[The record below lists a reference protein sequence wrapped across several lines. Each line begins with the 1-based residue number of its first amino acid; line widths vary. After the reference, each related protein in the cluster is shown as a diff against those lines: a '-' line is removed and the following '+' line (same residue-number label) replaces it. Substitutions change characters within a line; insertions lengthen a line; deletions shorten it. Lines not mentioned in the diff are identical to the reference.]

1 MSSFVIAKNAL
12 TKDQIFDNLENC
24 KNTTVGLHKY
34 QLYCL
39 STADVDGSCVL
50 LPSKYL
56 TETPINCF
64 NLASQPFLRQ
74 LYEDTGNTCAINCF
88 YPYGEPLPTNPV
100 YTYSYSYSYSY
111 SYDVPAYTTTIVN
124 NPTATVFPGVGTQT
138 VSALSAAGTQTVS
151 ALSAAGTGSDAST
164 SAPSASR
171 SVVALPTSAS
181 TAMDPNFLLTFMAV
195 FAIMLM
201 FVRKA
206 M

>member
-1 MSSFVIAKNAL
+1 MSSFVVAKNAL
-12 TKDQIFDNLENC
+12 TTGQILDNLENC
-24 KNTTVGLHKY
+24 KNTTVGSNKY

-50 LPSKYL
+50 LPSKYI
-56 TETPINCF
+56 TNGAINCF
-64 NLASQPFLRQ
+64 TVTSQTFLEK
-74 LYEDTGNTCAINCF
+74 LYEDTGNSCAINCF
-88 YPYGEPLPTNPV
+88 YPLSQIQIPTIPA

-111 SYDVPAYTTTIVN
+111 SYDVPAYTTTTVN
-124 NPTATVFPGVGTQT
+124 NPTATVLPG
-138 VSALSAAGTQTVS
+138 AGTQTVS

-164 SAPSASR
+164 SVPSASR
-171 SVVALPTSAS
+171 SVVALPANAS